1 MNISASK
8 PLRGT
13 LTVSGDKS
21 ISHRAVMFG
30 SLATGTTEIEGFLAG
45 EDCLSTIRCFRSMGV
60 QIEQNGSSVKVF
72 GRGLREL
79 TAPDGILDCGN
90 SGTTTRLLSGVLAAQ
105 HFDSVLSGDA
115 SIQRRPMKRVI
126 TPLRA
131 MGADIT
137 SVSGNDCAPLSVH
150 GKQLYGIHF
159 NSPIASAQV
168 KSAVL
173 LAGLYASGQTT
184 VTEPAL
190 SRDHTERML
199 RSFGAKVLTGNFEDR
214 PSVTVTETQN
224 LYGTEISV
232 PGDISSAAFFL
243 VGASIVPGSEVVL
256 RNVGIN
262 PTRDGVISAL
272 RAMGARI
279 EVLEVRNEDSE
290 PAADLLVRYA
300 PLHGTEIGG
309 ALIPRLIDELSVLA
323 AAAAVAEGRT
333 VIRDAAEL
341 KVKESNRIRT
351 MAEGLSRLGAKVEET
366 EDGLIIDGG
375 AALHG
380 GAVES
385 YSDHRIAMSFA
396 ILSLVTDGEVRI
408 SDPDCVNIS
417 APTFYEDLK
426 SLLS

>member
-1 MNISASK
+1 MHLSAST
-8 PLRGT
+8 PLRGS
-13 LTVSGDKS
+13 LVISGDKS

-30 SLATGTTEIEGFLAG
+30 SLATGTTEIEGFLPG
-45 EDCLSTIRCFRSMGV
+45 EDCLSTIRCFRNMGV
-60 QIEQNGSSVKVF
+60 RIEQRCSSVTIL

-79 TAPDGILDCGN
+79 MPPAEALDCGN

-105 HFDSVLSGDA
+105 RFSSVLTGDA

-131 MGADIT
+131 MGADIK
-137 SVSGNDCAPLSVH
+137 SISGNDCAPLSIR
-150 GKQLYGIHF
+150 GKQLYGVHF

-199 RSFGAKVLTGNFEDR
+199 RAFGAKVSTGSFEGR
-214 PSVTVTETQN
+214 PAVTVSETEN

-262 PTRDGVISAL
+262 PTRDGVLSAL
-272 RAMGARI
+272 RAMGANI
-279 EVLEVRNEDSE
+279 EVLDVRNEDSE

-309 ALIPRLIDELSVLA
+309 ELIPRLIDELPVLA
-323 AAAAVAEGRT
+323 VAAACAEGRT

-341 KVKESNRIRT
+341 KVKESNRIHT
-351 MAEGLSRLGAKVEET
+351 MAEGLSRLGAKVAET

-375 AALHG
+375 DELHG
-380 GAVES
+380 GEVES
-385 YSDHRIAMSFA
+385 CLDHRVAMSFA
-396 ILSLVTDGEVRI
+396 ILSLVTDGEVKI
-408 SDPDCVNIS
+408 THPECVNIS
-417 APTFYEDLK
+417 APTFYEDLE
-426 SLLS
+426 SLRK

>member
-1 MNISASK
+1 MNTSASK

-21 ISHRAVMFG
+21 ISHRAVMLG
-30 SLATGTTEIEGFLAG
+30 SLATGTTEIEGFLPG

-79 TAPDGILDCGN
+79 TAPAGILDCGN

-105 HFDSVLSGDA
+105 HFNSVLSGDA
-115 SIQRRPMKRVI
+115 SIQRRPMKRI
-126 TPLRA
+126 MIPLRA

-272 RAMGARI
+272 RAMGAKI

-290 PAADLLVRYA
+290 PAADLLVRNA

-309 ALIPRLIDELSVLA
+309 ALIPRLIDELPVLA

-396 ILSLVTDGEVRI
+396 ILSLVTDGEVRL

>member
-1 MNISASK
+1 MNTSASK

-21 ISHRAVMFG
+21 ISHRAVMLG
-30 SLATGTTEIEGFLAG
+30 SLATGTTEIEGFLPG

-79 TAPDGILDCGN
+79 TAPAGILDCGN

-105 HFDSVLSGDA
+105 HFNSVLSGDA
-115 SIQRRPMKRVI
+115 SIQRRPMKRI
-126 TPLRA
+126 MIPLRA

-137 SVSGNDCAPLSVH
+137 SISGNDCAPLSVH

-272 RAMGARI
+272 RAMGAKI

-309 ALIPRLIDELSVLA
+309 ALIPRLIDELPVLA

>member
-1 MNISASK
+1 MNTPAFK

-21 ISHRAVMFG
+21 ISHRAVMLG
-30 SLATGTTEIEGFLAG
+30 SLATGTTEIEGFLPG

-79 TAPDGILDCGN
+79 TAPAGILDCGN
-90 SGTTTRLLSGVLAAQ
+90 SGTTTRLLSGALAAQ
-105 HFDSVLSGDA
+105 HFNSVLSGDA
-115 SIQRRPMKRVI
+115 SIQRRPMKRI
-126 TPLRA
+126 MIPLRA

-243 VGASIVPGSEVVL
+243 VGASIVPGSEMVL

-272 RAMGARI
+272 RAMGAKI

-309 ALIPRLIDELSVLA
+309 ALIPRLIDELPVLA

-351 MAEGLSRLGAKVEET
+351 MAEGLSRLGATVEET

>member
-131 MGADIT
+131 MGADIS
-137 SVSGNDCAPLSVH
+137 SVAGNDCAPLSVH

-199 RSFGAKVLTGNFEDR
+199 RSFGAKVLTGSFEGR
-214 PSVTVTETQN
+214 PAVTVTETQN
-224 LYGTEISV
+224 LYGTDISV

-309 ALIPRLIDELSVLA
+309 ALIPRLIDELPVLA

-351 MAEGLSRLGAKVEET
+351 MAEGLSRLGATVRET

-396 ILSLVTDGEVRI
+396 ILSLVTDGEVKI

-417 APTFYEDLK
+417 APSFYEDLR
-426 SLLS
+426 SLLA

>member
-1 MNISASK
+1 MNTSASK

-21 ISHRAVMFG
+21 ISHRAVMLG
-30 SLATGTTEIEGFLAG
+30 SLATGTTEIEGFLPG

-79 TAPDGILDCGN
+79 TAPAGILDCGN

-105 HFDSVLSGDA
+105 HFNSVLSGDA
-115 SIQRRPMKRVI
+115 SIQRRPMKRI
-126 TPLRA
+126 MIPLRA

-272 RAMGARI
+272 RAMGAKI

-300 PLHGTEIGG
+300 PLHGIEIGG
-309 ALIPRLIDELSVLA
+309 ALIPRSIDELPVLA

-417 APTFYEDLK
+417 TPTFYEDLK

>member
-1 MNISASK
+1 MHLSAST
-8 PLRGT
+8 PLRGS
-13 LTVSGDKS
+13 LVISGDKS

-30 SLATGTTEIEGFLAG
+30 SLATGTTEIEGFLPG

-60 QIEQNGSSVKVF
+60 RIEQRGSSVTIL

-79 TAPDGILDCGN
+79 MPPAEALDCGN

-105 HFDSVLSGDA
+105 RFSSVLTGDA

-126 TPLRA
+126 TPLCA
-131 MGADIT
+131 MGADIK
-137 SVSGNDCAPLSVH
+137 SISGNDCAPLSIR
-150 GKQLYGIHF
+150 GKQLYGVHF

-199 RSFGAKVLTGNFEDR
+199 RAFGAKVSTGSFEGR
-214 PSVTVTETQN
+214 PAVTVSETEN

-272 RAMGARI
+272 RAMGAKI
-279 EVLEVRNEDSE
+279 EVLDVRNEDSE

-309 ALIPRLIDELSVLA
+309 ELIPRLIDELPVLA
-323 AAAAVAEGRT
+323 VAAACAEGRT

-341 KVKESNRIRT
+341 KVKESNRIHT
-351 MAEGLSRLGAKVEET
+351 MAEGLSRLGAKVAET
-366 EDGLIIDGG
+366 EDGLMIDGG

-380 GAVES
+380 GEVES
-385 YSDHRIAMSFA
+385 YLDHRVAMSFA
-396 ILSLVTDGEVRI
+396 ILSLVTDGVVKITHPE
-408 SDPDCVNIS
+408 CVNIS
-417 APTFYEDLK
+417 APTFYEDLE
-426 SLLS
+426 SLRN

>member
-1 MNISASK
+1 MNTPAFK

-21 ISHRAVMFG
+21 ISHRAVMLG
-30 SLATGTTEIEGFLAG
+30 SLATGTTEIEGFLPG

-60 QIEQNGSSVKVF
+60 QIEQNGNSVKVF

-79 TAPDGILDCGN
+79 TAPAGILDCGN

-105 HFDSVLSGDA
+105 HFNSVLSGDA
-115 SIQRRPMKRVI
+115 SIQRRPMKRI
-126 TPLRA
+126 MIPLRA

-272 RAMGARI
+272 RAMGAKI

-309 ALIPRLIDELSVLA
+309 ALIPRLIDELPVLA

-351 MAEGLSRLGAKVEET
+351 MAEGLSRLGSTVEET

-380 GAVES
+380 EAVES

>member
-1 MNISASK
+1 MNTPAFK
-8 PLRGT
+8 PLRGA

-21 ISHRAVMFG
+21 ISHRAVMLG
-30 SLATGTTEIEGFLAG
+30 SLATGTTEIDGFLPG

-79 TAPDGILDCGN
+79 TAPAGILDCGN

-105 HFDSVLSGDA
+105 HFNSELSGDA
-115 SIQRRPMKRVI
+115 SIQRRPMKRI
-126 TPLRA
+126 MIPLRA

-199 RSFGAKVLTGNFEDR
+199 RSFGAKVLTGNFEGR

-272 RAMGARI
+272 RAMGAKI
-279 EVLEVRNEDSE
+279 EVLDVRNEDSE

-309 ALIPRLIDELSVLA
+309 ALIPRLIDELPVL

-366 EDGLIIDGG
+366 KDGLIIDGG

>member
-1 MNISASK
+1 MYTPAFK

-21 ISHRAVMFG
+21 ISHRAVMLG
-30 SLATGTTEIEGFLAG
+30 SLATGTTEIEGFLPG

-79 TAPDGILDCGN
+79 TAPAGILDCGN

-105 HFDSVLSGDA
+105 HFNSVLSGDA
-115 SIQRRPMKRVI
+115 SIQRRPMKRI
-126 TPLRA
+126 MIPLRA

-272 RAMGARI
+272 RAMGAKI

-309 ALIPRLIDELSVLA
+309 ALIPRLIDELPVLA

-351 MAEGLSRLGAKVEET
+351 MAEGLSRLGAQVAET

>member
-1 MNISASK
+1 MNTPAFK

-21 ISHRAVMFG
+21 ISHRAVMLG
-30 SLATGTTEIEGFLAG
+30 SLATGTTEIEGFLPG

-79 TAPDGILDCGN
+79 TAPAGILNCGN

-105 HFDSVLSGDA
+105 HFNSVLSGDA
-115 SIQRRPMKRVI
+115 SIQRRPMKRI
-126 TPLRA
+126 MIPLRA

-272 RAMGARI
+272 RAMGAKI

-309 ALIPRLIDELSVLA
+309 ALIPRLIDELPVLA

>member
-1 MNISASK
+1 MNTPAFK
-8 PLRGT
+8 PLRGA

-21 ISHRAVMFG
+21 ISHRAVMLG
-30 SLATGTTEIEGFLAG
+30 SLATGTTEIDGFLPG

-79 TAPDGILDCGN
+79 TAPAGILDCGN

-105 HFDSVLSGDA
+105 HFNSVLSGDA
-115 SIQRRPMKRVI
+115 SIQRRPMKRI
-126 TPLRA
+126 MIPLRA

-214 PSVTVTETQN
+214 PSVTVTETKN

-272 RAMGARI
+272 RAMGAKI
-279 EVLEVRNEDSE
+279 EVLDVRNEDSE

-309 ALIPRLIDELSVLA
+309 ALIPRLIDELPVLA

-375 AALHG
+375 AALHD

>member
-1 MNISASK
+1 MNISASR
-8 PLRGT
+8 PLRDT

-131 MGADIT
+131 MGADIS
-137 SVSGNDCAPLSVH
+137 SVAGNDCAPLSVH

-199 RSFGAKVLTGNFEDR
+199 RSFGAKVLTGSFEGR

-272 RAMGARI
+272 RAMGAKI

-309 ALIPRLIDELSVLA
+309 ALIPRLIDELPVLA

-351 MAEGLSRLGAKVEET
+351 MAEGLSRLGATVRET

-417 APTFYEDLK
+417 APSFYEDLR
-426 SLLS
+426 SLLA

>member
-1 MNISASK
+1 MNTPAFK

-21 ISHRAVMFG
+21 ISHRAVMLG
-30 SLATGTTEIEGFLAG
+30 SLATGTTEIEGFLPG

-79 TAPDGILDCGN
+79 TAPAGILDCGN

-105 HFDSVLSGDA
+105 HFNSVLSGDA
-115 SIQRRPMKRVI
+115 SIQRRPMKRI
-126 TPLRA
+126 MIPLRA

-272 RAMGARI
+272 RAMGAKI

-309 ALIPRLIDELSVLA
+309 ALIPRLIDELPVLA

-351 MAEGLSRLGAKVEET
+351 MAEGLSRLGATVEET

-396 ILSLVTDGEVRI
+396 ILSLVTYGEVRI

>member
-1 MNISASK
+1 MNTPAFK

-21 ISHRAVMFG
+21 ISHRAVMLG
-30 SLATGTTEIEGFLAG
+30 SLATGTTEIEGFLPG

-79 TAPDGILDCGN
+79 TAPAGILDCGN

-105 HFDSVLSGDA
+105 HFNSVLSGDA
-115 SIQRRPMKRVI
+115 SIQRRPMKRI
-126 TPLRA
+126 MIPLRA

-150 GKQLYGIHF
+150 GKQIYGIHF

-272 RAMGARI
+272 RAMGAKI

-309 ALIPRLIDELSVLA
+309 ALIPRLIDELPVLA

-380 GAVES
+380 GAVVS

>member
-1 MNISASK
+1 MNTPAFK

-21 ISHRAVMFG
+21 ISHRAVMLG
-30 SLATGTTEIEGFLAG
+30 SLATGTTEIEGFLPG

-79 TAPDGILDCGN
+79 TAPAGILDCGN

-105 HFDSVLSGDA
+105 HFNSVLSGDA
-115 SIQRRPMKRVI
+115 SIQRRPMKRI
-126 TPLRA
+126 MIPLRA

-214 PSVTVTETQN
+214 PSVTVTETKN

-272 RAMGARI
+272 RAMGAKI

-309 ALIPRLIDELSVLA
+309 ALIPRLIDELPVLA

-351 MAEGLSRLGAKVEET
+351 MAEDLSRLGAKVEET

>member
-1 MNISASK
+1 MNTPAFK
-8 PLRGT
+8 LLRGT

-21 ISHRAVMFG
+21 ISHRAVMLG
-30 SLATGTTEIEGFLAG
+30 SLATGTTEIEGFLPG

-79 TAPDGILDCGN
+79 TAPAGILDCGN

-105 HFDSVLSGDA
+105 HFNSVLSGDA
-115 SIQRRPMKRVI
+115 SIQRRPMKRI
-126 TPLRA
+126 MIPLRA

-272 RAMGARI
+272 RAMGAKI

-309 ALIPRLIDELSVLA
+309 ALIPRLIDELPVLA

>member
-1 MNISASK
+1 MNTPAFK

-21 ISHRAVMFG
+21 ISHRAVMLG
-30 SLATGTTEIEGFLAG
+30 SLATGTTEIEGFLPG

-79 TAPDGILDCGN
+79 TAPAGILDCGN

-105 HFDSVLSGDA
+105 HFNSVLSGDA
-115 SIQRRPMKRVI
+115 SIQRRPMKRI
-126 TPLRA
+126 MIPLRA

-199 RSFGAKVLTGNFEDR
+199 RSFGAKVLTGNFEGR

-272 RAMGARI
+272 RAMGAKI

-309 ALIPRLIDELSVLA
+309 ALIPRLIDELPVLA

-351 MAEGLSRLGAKVEET
+351 MAEGLSRLGATVEET

-380 GAVES
+380 GEVES
-385 YSDHRIAMSFA
+385 YLDHRVAMSFA

-417 APTFYEDLK
+417 APTFFEDLK

>member
-1 MNISASK
+1 MHLSAST
-8 PLRGT
+8 PLRGS
-13 LTVSGDKS
+13 LVISGDKS

-30 SLATGTTEIEGFLAG
+30 SLATGTTEIEGFLPG

-60 QIEQNGSSVKVF
+60 RIEQRGSSVRIL

-79 TAPDGILDCGN
+79 MPPAEALDCGN

-105 HFDSVLSGDA
+105 RFSSVLTGDA

-126 TPLRA
+126 TPLCA
-131 MGADIT
+131 MGADIK
-137 SVSGNDCAPLSVH
+137 SISGNDCAPLSIR
-150 GKQLYGIHF
+150 GKQLYGVHF

-199 RSFGAKVLTGNFEDR
+199 RAFGAKVSTGSFEGR
-214 PSVTVTETQN
+214 PAVTVSETEN

-262 PTRDGVISAL
+262 PTRDGVLSAL
-272 RAMGARI
+272 RAMGANI
-279 EVLEVRNEDSE
+279 EVLDVRNEDSE

-309 ALIPRLIDELSVLA
+309 ELIPRLIDELPVLA
-323 AAAAVAEGRT
+323 VAAACAEGRT

-341 KVKESNRIRT
+341 KVKESNRIHT
-351 MAEGLSRLGAKVEET
+351 MAEGLSRLGAKVAET

-375 AALHG
+375 DELHG
-380 GAVES
+380 GEVES
-385 YSDHRIAMSFA
+385 YLDHRVAMSFA
-396 ILSLVTDGEVRI
+396 ILSLVTDREVKI
-408 SDPDCVNIS
+408 THPECVNIS
-417 APTFYEDLK
+417 APTFYEDLE
-426 SLLS
+426 SLRK

>member
-131 MGADIT
+131 MGADIS
-137 SVSGNDCAPLSVH
+137 SVAGNDCAPLSVH

-199 RSFGAKVLTGNFEDR
+199 RSFGAKVLTGSFEDR

-224 LYGTEISV
+224 LYGTDISV

-272 RAMGARI
+272 RAMGAGI

-309 ALIPRLIDELSVLA
+309 ALIPRLIDELPVLA

-351 MAEGLSRLGAKVEET
+351 MAEGLSRLGATVRET

-417 APTFYEDLK
+417 APSFYEDLR
-426 SLLS
+426 SLLA

>member
-1 MNISASK
+1 MNTPAFK

-21 ISHRAVMFG
+21 ISHRAVMLG
-30 SLATGTTEIEGFLAG
+30 SLATGTTEIEGFLPG

-79 TAPDGILDCGN
+79 TAPAGILDCGN

-105 HFDSVLSGDA
+105 HFNSELSGDA
-115 SIQRRPMKRVI
+115 SIQRRPMKRI
-126 TPLRA
+126 MIPLRA

-199 RSFGAKVLTGNFEDR
+199 RSFGAKVLTGNFEGR

-272 RAMGARI
+272 RAMGAKI

-309 ALIPRLIDELSVLA
+309 ALIPRLIDELPVLA
-323 AAAAVAEGRT
+323 AAAAVAEGRP

>member
-1 MNISASK
+1 MNTPAFK

-21 ISHRAVMFG
+21 ISHRAVMLG
-30 SLATGTTEIEGFLAG
+30 SLATGTTEIEGFLPG

-79 TAPDGILDCGN
+79 TAPAGILDCGN

-105 HFDSVLSGDA
+105 HFNSVLSGDA
-115 SIQRRPMKRVI
+115 SIQRRPMKRI
-126 TPLRA
+126 MIPLRA

-199 RSFGAKVLTGNFEDR
+199 RSFGAKVLTGNFEGR

-272 RAMGARI
+272 RAMGAKI

-309 ALIPRLIDELSVLA
+309 ALIPRLIDELPVLA

-351 MAEGLSRLGAKVEET
+351 MAEGLSRLGATVEET

-380 GAVES
+380 EAVES

>member
-1 MNISASK
+1 MNTPAFK

-21 ISHRAVMFG
+21 ISHRAVMLG
-30 SLATGTTEIEGFLAG
+30 SLATGTTEIEGFLPG

-79 TAPDGILDCGN
+79 TAPAGILDCGN

-105 HFDSVLSGDA
+105 HFNSVLSGDA
-115 SIQRRPMKRVI
+115 SIQRRPMKRI
-126 TPLRA
+126 MIPLRA

-272 RAMGARI
+272 RAMGAKI

-309 ALIPRLIDELSVLA
+309 ALIPRLIDELPVLA

-351 MAEGLSRLGAKVEET
+351 MAEGLSRLGATVEET
-366 EDGLIIDGG
+366 ENGLIIDGG

-380 GAVES
+380 GTVES

>member
-1 MNISASK
+1 MNTPAFK

-21 ISHRAVMFG
+21 ISHRAVMLG
-30 SLATGTTEIEGFLAG
+30 SLATGTTEIEGFLPG

-79 TAPDGILDCGN
+79 TAPAGILDCGN

-105 HFDSVLSGDA
+105 HFNSVLSGDA
-115 SIQRRPMKRVI
+115 SIQRRPMKRI
-126 TPLRA
+126 MIPLRA

-137 SVSGNDCAPLSVH
+137 SISGNDCAPLSVH

-272 RAMGARI
+272 RAMGAKI

-309 ALIPRLIDELSVLA
+309 ALIPRLIDELPVLA

>member
-1 MNISASK
+1 MNTPAFK

-13 LTVSGDKS
+13 LIVSGDKS
-21 ISHRAVMFG
+21 ISHRAVMLG
-30 SLATGTTEIEGFLAG
+30 SLATGTTEIEGFLPG

-79 TAPDGILDCGN
+79 TAPAGILDCGN

-105 HFDSVLSGDA
+105 HFNSVLSGDA
-115 SIQRRPMKRVI
+115 SIQRRPMKRI
-126 TPLRA
+126 MIPLRA

-272 RAMGARI
+272 RAMGAKI
-279 EVLEVRNEDSE
+279 EVLEVRNDDSE

-309 ALIPRLIDELSVLA
+309 ELIPRLIDELPVLA

-333 VIRDAAEL
+333 VIRDAEEL

>member
-1 MNISASK
+1 MNTPAFK

-21 ISHRAVMFG
+21 ISHRAVMLG
-30 SLATGTTEIEGFLAG
+30 SLATGTTEIKGFLPG
-45 EDCLSTIRCFRSMGV
+45 EDCLSTICCFRSMGV

-79 TAPDGILDCGN
+79 TAPAGILDCGN

-105 HFDSVLSGDA
+105 HFNSVLSGDA
-115 SIQRRPMKRVI
+115 SIQRRPMNRI
-126 TPLRA
+126 MIPLRA

-272 RAMGARI
+272 RAMGAKI

-309 ALIPRLIDELSVLA
+309 ALIPRLIDELPVLA

>member
-1 MNISASK
+1 MHLSAST
-8 PLRGT
+8 PLRGS
-13 LTVSGDKS
+13 LVISGDKS

-30 SLATGTTEIEGFLAG
+30 SLATGTTEIEGFLPG

-60 QIEQNGSSVKVF
+60 RIEQRGSSVTIL

-79 TAPDGILDCGN
+79 MPPAEALACGN

-105 HFDSVLSGDA
+105 RFSSVLTGDA

-126 TPLRA
+126 TPLCA
-131 MGADIT
+131 MGADIK
-137 SVSGNDCAPLSVH
+137 SISGNDCAPLSIR
-150 GKQLYGIHF
+150 GKQLYGVHF

-199 RSFGAKVLTGNFEDR
+199 RAFGAKVSTGSFEGR
-214 PSVTVTETQN
+214 PAVTVSETEN

-272 RAMGARI
+272 RAMGANI
-279 EVLEVRNEDSE
+279 EVLDIRNEDSE

-309 ALIPRLIDELSVLA
+309 ELIPRLIDELPVLA
-323 AAAAVAEGRT
+323 VAAACAEGRT

-341 KVKESNRIRT
+341 KVKESNRIHT
-351 MAEGLSRLGAKVEET
+351 MAEGLSRLGATVAET

-380 GAVES
+380 GEVES
-385 YSDHRIAMSFA
+385 YLDHRVAMSFA
-396 ILSLVTDGEVRI
+396 ILSLVIDGEVKI
-408 SDPDCVNIS
+408 THPECVNIS
-417 APTFYEDLK
+417 ASTFYEDLE
-426 SLLS
+426 SLRN

>member
-1 MNISASK
+1 MNTPAFK
-8 PLRGT
+8 PLCGT

-21 ISHRAVMFG
+21 ISHRAVMLG
-30 SLATGTTEIEGFLAG
+30 SLATGTTEIEGFLPG

-79 TAPDGILDCGN
+79 TAPAGILDCGN

-105 HFDSVLSGDA
+105 HFNSVLSGDA
-115 SIQRRPMKRVI
+115 SIQRRPMKRI
-126 TPLRA
+126 MIPLRA

-199 RSFGAKVLTGNFEDR
+199 RSFGAKVLTGNFEGR

-272 RAMGARI
+272 RAMGAKI

-309 ALIPRLIDELSVLA
+309 ELIPRLIDELPVLA

-408 SDPDCVNIS
+408 SDSDCVNIS

>member
-1 MNISASK
+1 MNTPAFK

-21 ISHRAVMFG
+21 ISHRAVMLG
-30 SLATGTTEIEGFLAG
+30 SLATGTTEIEGFLPG

-79 TAPDGILDCGN
+79 TAPAGILDCGN

-105 HFDSVLSGDA
+105 HFNSVLSGDA
-115 SIQRRPMKRVI
+115 SIQRRPMKRI
-126 TPLRA
+126 MIPLRA

-190 SRDHTERML
+190 SRDHTERLL

-272 RAMGARI
+272 RAMGAKI

-309 ALIPRLIDELSVLA
+309 ALIPRLIDELPVLA

-366 EDGLIIDGG
+366 KDGLIIDGG

>member
-1 MNISASK
+1 MHLSAST
-8 PLRGT
+8 PLRGS
-13 LTVSGDKS
+13 LVISGDKS

-30 SLATGTTEIEGFLAG
+30 SLATGTTEIEGFLPG
-45 EDCLSTIRCFRSMGV
+45 EDCLSTIRCFRNMGV
-60 QIEQNGSSVKVF
+60 RIEQRGSSVRIL

-79 TAPDGILDCGN
+79 MPPAEALDCGN

-105 HFDSVLSGDA
+105 RFSSVLTGDA

-126 TPLRA
+126 TPLCA
-131 MGADIT
+131 MGADIK
-137 SVSGNDCAPLSVH
+137 SISGNDCAPLSIR
-150 GKQLYGIHF
+150 GKQLYGVHF

-199 RSFGAKVLTGNFEDR
+199 RAFGAKVSTGSFEGR
-214 PSVTVTETQN
+214 PAVTVSETEN

-272 RAMGARI
+272 RAMGANI
-279 EVLEVRNEDSE
+279 EVLDIRNEDSE

-309 ALIPRLIDELSVLA
+309 ELIPRLIDELPVLA
-323 AAAAVAEGRT
+323 VAAACAEGRT

-341 KVKESNRIRT
+341 KVKESNRIHT
-351 MAEGLSRLGAKVEET
+351 MAEGLSRLGATVAET

-380 GAVES
+380 GEVES
-385 YSDHRIAMSFA
+385 YLDHRVAMSFA
-396 ILSLVTDGEVRI
+396 ILSLVIDGEVKI
-408 SDPDCVNIS
+408 THPECVNIS
-417 APTFYEDLK
+417 ASTFYEDLE
-426 SLLS
+426 SLRN

>member
-309 ALIPRLIDELSVLA
+309 ALIPRLIDELPVLA

>member
-1 MNISASK
+1 MNTPAFK

-21 ISHRAVMFG
+21 ISHRAVMLG
-30 SLATGTTEIEGFLAG
+30 SLATGTTEIEGFLPG

-79 TAPDGILDCGN
+79 TAPAGILDCGN

-105 HFDSVLSGDA
+105 HFNSVLSGDA
-115 SIQRRPMKRVI
+115 SIQRRPMKRI
-126 TPLRA
+126 MIPLRA

-199 RSFGAKVLTGNFEDR
+199 RSFGAKVLTGNFEGR

-272 RAMGARI
+272 RAMGAKI

-309 ALIPRLIDELSVLA
+309 ALIPRLIDELPVLA

-380 GAVES
+380 GEVES
-385 YSDHRIAMSFA
+385 YLDHRVAMSFA

>member
-1 MNISASK
+1 MNTPAFK

-21 ISHRAVMFG
+21 ISHRAVMLG
-30 SLATGTTEIEGFLAG
+30 SLATGTTEIEGFLPG

-79 TAPDGILDCGN
+79 TAPAGILDCGN

-105 HFDSVLSGDA
+105 HFNSVLSGDA
-115 SIQRRPMKRVI
+115 SIQRRPMKRI
-126 TPLRA
+126 MIPLRA

-272 RAMGARI
+272 RAMGAKI
-279 EVLEVRNEDSE
+279 EVLDVRNEDSE

-309 ALIPRLIDELSVLA
+309 ALIPRLIDELPVLA

-366 EDGLIIDGG
+366 KDGLIIDGG

>member
-1 MNISASK
+1 MNTPAFK

-21 ISHRAVMFG
+21 ISHRAVMLG
-30 SLATGTTEIEGFLAG
+30 SLATGTTEIEGFLPG

-79 TAPDGILDCGN
+79 TAPAGILDCGN

-105 HFDSVLSGDA
+105 HFNSVLSGDA
-115 SIQRRPMKRVI
+115 SIQRRPMKRI
-126 TPLRA
+126 MIPLRA

-272 RAMGARI
+272 RAMGAKI
-279 EVLEVRNEDSE
+279 EVLDVRNEDSE

-309 ALIPRLIDELSVLA
+309 ALIPRLIDELPVLA

-380 GAVES
+380 GADES

>member
-1 MNISASK
+1 MNIPAFK

-21 ISHRAVMFG
+21 ISHRAVMLG
-30 SLATGTTEIEGFLAG
+30 SLATGTTEIEGFLPG

-79 TAPDGILDCGN
+79 TAPAGILDCGN

-105 HFDSVLSGDA
+105 HFNSVLSGDA
-115 SIQRRPMKRVI
+115 SIQRRPMKRI
-126 TPLRA
+126 MIPLRA

-272 RAMGARI
+272 RAMGAKI

-309 ALIPRLIDELSVLA
+309 ALIPRLIDELPVLA

-341 KVKESNRIRT
+341 KVKESNRICT
-351 MAEGLSRLGAKVEET
+351 MAEGLSRLGATVEET
-366 EDGLIIDGG
+366 ENGLIIDGG

>member
-1 MNISASK
+1 MNSPAFK

-21 ISHRAVMFG
+21 ISHRAVMLG
-30 SLATGTTEIEGFLAG
+30 SLATGTTEIEGFLPG

-79 TAPDGILDCGN
+79 TAPAGILDCGN

-105 HFDSVLSGDA
+105 HFNSVLSGDA
-115 SIQRRPMKRVI
+115 SIQRRPMKRI
-126 TPLRA
+126 MIPLRA

-272 RAMGARI
+272 RAMGAKI

-309 ALIPRLIDELSVLA
+309 ALIPRLIDELPVLA

-351 MAEGLSRLGAKVEET
+351 MAEGLSRLGAQVAET

-396 ILSLVTDGEVRI
+396 ILSLVTDGEVKI
-408 SDPDCVNIS
+408 SDPDCVKIS
-417 APTFYEDLK
+417 APSFYEDLR
-426 SLLS
+426 SLLV

>member
-1 MNISASK
+1 MNTSASK

-21 ISHRAVMFG
+21 ISHRAIMLG
-30 SLATGTTEIEGFLAG
+30 SLATGTTEIEGFLPG

-79 TAPDGILDCGN
+79 TAPAGILDCGN

-105 HFDSVLSGDA
+105 HFNSVLSGDA
-115 SIQRRPMKRVI
+115 SIQRRPMKRI
-126 TPLRA
+126 MIPLRA

-272 RAMGARI
+272 RAMGAKI

-309 ALIPRLIDELSVLA
+309 ELIPRLIDELPVLA

>member
-1 MNISASK
+1 MNTPAFK
-8 PLRGT
+8 PLRGA

-21 ISHRAVMFG
+21 ISHRAVMLG
-30 SLATGTTEIEGFLAG
+30 SLATGTTEIDGFLPG

-79 TAPDGILDCGN
+79 TAPAGILDCGN

-105 HFDSVLSGDA
+105 HFNSELSGDA
-115 SIQRRPMKRVI
+115 SIQRRPMKRI
-126 TPLRA
+126 MIPLRA

-243 VGASIVPGSEVVL
+243 VGASIVPASEVVL

-272 RAMGARI
+272 RAMGAKI

-309 ALIPRLIDELSVLA
+309 ALIPRLIDELPVLA

-375 AALHG
+375 AALHD